1 MANLWTAAS
10 DGDVERVKV
19 RCFFAH
25 MKYVS
30 YSVMTGLLTFSQQQ
44 HLLSASSASG
54 LNVNSKDE
62 SGYTAIHAAASW
74 GHADLLRLLVSDYR
88 GDVNIADNDGDTP
101 LFTVESIDMCK
112 LVLELGGDPT
122 LVDNEGLSAA
132 KFLLEDHED
141 IARYL
146 AQLTGEEL
154 PAAASTSSLPMDADD
169 SEDMS
174 NTSGL
179 DMGTAQRILDSN
191 ARMAD
196 LARLDPAS
204 REAAI
209 ETNQRAG
216 DLLSQVQEILL
227 EAERTGEDPEAR
239 IREVVDQAVR
249 GTMQAGRAMAEMEVE
264 QEQASERALTQ
275 IEGVDELAG
284 KRQRT
289 DDEPER

>member
-1 MANLWTAAS
+1 M
-10 DGDVERVKV
+10 
-19 RCFFAH
+19 
-25 MKYVS
+25 
-30 YSVMTGLLTFSQQQ
+30 
-44 HLLSASSASG
+44 SSGSTSG
-54 LNVNSKDE
+54 LTVNSKDE
-62 SGYTAIHAAASW
+62 NGYTAIHAAASW
-74 GHADLLRLLVSDYR
+74 GHGDLLRTLVSEYG
-88 GDVNIADNDGDTP
+88 GDINVADNDGDTP
-101 LFTVESIDMCK
+101 LFTVESIEMCR

-122 LVDNEGLSAA
+122 LVDNDGLSAA

-169 SEDMS
+169 SQDMS
-174 NTSGL
+174 STSGL

-196 LARLDPAS
+196 LANLDPAS

-227 EAERTGEDPEAR
+227 EADRTGEDPEER
-239 IREVVDQAVR
+239 IRAAVDQAVR
-249 GTMQAGRAMAEMEVE
+249 GTMQAGRAVAEMEVQ
-264 QEQASERALTQ
+264 QEQASERAALEASTN
-275 IEGVDELAG
+275 GDDLAGG

-289 DDEPER
+289 DDQPER